1 MCLFIHVHAQSQT
14 WEDDDHEDDDV
25 DGDNGADDGETVNE
39 VDDVVDD
46 DDDVDGD
53 GEHDGDGDD
62 DDDDDDDDDGWLNHQ
77 PVLVSPVI
85 PIIDQL
91 YIHSGKQTQQVNM
104 AIYSEFSHSQHGNF
118 PQSC

>member
-14 WEDDDHEDDDV
+14 WEDDDHEDD
-25 DGDNGADDGETVNE
+25 G
-39 VDDVVDD
+39 DD
-46 DDDVDGD
+46 DDGGGGGD
-53 GEHDGDGDD
+53 G

-77 PVLVSPVI
+77 PVLVFPVI

-91 YIHSGKQTQQVNM
+91 YIHSGKQTQQVKM
-104 AIYSEFSHSQHGNF
+104 AIYSEFSHSQHGGF